1 MTAGG
6 RRQAAQVIRVTPGN
20 VARRAASAPRS
31 RPCDGEPTDN
41 VAIGEKSVGSKEHEA
56 SPVSSEDR
64 LKRLFERSND
74 MIFFLDPDGIVT
86 LVNPA
91 TERIMGFGSGEA
103 VGTNFME
110 FVAPA
115 DHERA
120 GALLARLVAGADVT
134 NEELGVVAK
143 DGHRVFV
150 EASARPVEADG
161 QLVGVEGIARD
172 VTERHALQETLV
184 HQALHD
190 PLTGLPNRTLFV
202 DRLGQA
208 LARAERRSSR
218 VAVLLLDLNNFKL
231 INDSLGHDVGDEVL
245 VAVARRLD
253 RELRASESA
262 TRLGGDEFAF
272 AVEDVKTETEL
283 AAVASRI
290 LSALAEPLAVDDR
303 VARVTASL
311 GIALAEPGDDPVSL
325 LRNADI
331 AMYQAKAQ
339 HQAAFDFFD
348 RKMRARTLRELELG
362 AALKDALRAGELAVH
377 YQPIVS
383 LGDGQVLAVEALTR
397 WAHPQWGWVQPTEFI
412 PLAERNGTIIPLG
425 MWLLAEAA
433 RQAAAWRKQYPD
445 ALPLGVFVNVSP
457 RQLSQPNFIP
467 FLTKTLSDH
476 DASPSDIGIEIT
488 EQVFTDTAAQLDE
501 NLAALTQ
508 MGIRLSLD
516 DFGTGY
522 SALSSLMRFPLA
534 ALKIDRSLIRDTDT
548 DSDPITTAAI
558 SLAHG
563 QDLLAIAEGVETEEK
578 AKHLR
583 QLGCAAAQGYY
594 FARPQPASE
603 LTGLLETQRR
613 ARFPRFRRLAPLS
626 ARDTARY

>member
-1 MTAGG
+1 M
-6 RRQAAQVIRVTPGN
+6 RVTSGN
-20 VARRAASAPRS
+20 VARRAASVPRS
-31 RPCDGEPTDN
+31 RSRSPDEEPTEN
-41 VAIGEKSVGSKEHEA
+41 VALGEKSVGSKEDEA
-56 SPVSSEDR
+56 SPVSSEDL
-64 LKRLFERSND
+64 LKRLFECAND
-74 MIFFLDPDGIVT
+74 MIFFLDLDGIVT

-91 TERIMGFGSGEA
+91 TERLMGFGSGEM
-103 VGTNFME
+103 VGTNFMG

-115 DHERA
+115 DRERA
-120 GALLARLVAGADVT
+120 GALLARLAAGGDVT
-134 NEELGVVAK
+134 SEELGVVAK

-150 EASARPVEADG
+150 EASARPVEVDG

-172 VTERHALQETLV
+172 VTERHARQETLV

-202 DRLGQA
+202 DRLAQA

-231 INDSLGHDVGDEVL
+231 INDSLGHGVGDEVL
-245 VAVARRLD
+245 VAVARRLG

-262 TRLGGDEFAF
+262 MRLGGDEFAF
-272 AVEDVKTETEL
+272 AVEDVETETEL

-303 VARVTASL
+303 VAQVTASL

-331 AMYQAKAQ
+331 ALYQAKAE
-339 HQAAFDFFD
+339 HRGGFDFFD

-362 AALKDALRAGELAVH
+362 AALKDALQAGELAVR

-383 LGDGQVLAVEALTR
+383 LGNGQVLAVEALAR
-397 WAHPQWGWVQPTEFI
+397 WRHPPWGWVQPTEFI
-412 PLAERNGTIIPLG
+412 PLAERNGTIIALG
-425 MWLLAEAA
+425 MWLFAEAA
-433 RQAAAWRKQYPD
+433 AQAGAWRKQYPN

-457 RQLSQPNFIP
+457 RQLSQPNFVP
-467 FLTKTLSDH
+467 FLTETLSDH
-476 DASPSDIGIEIT
+476 DACPSDIGIEVT
-488 EQVFTDTAAQLDE
+488 EHVFIDAPAQLDE
-501 NLAALTQ
+501 NLATLTQ
-508 MGIRLSLD
+508 TGIRLSLD

-534 ALKIDRSLIRDTDT
+534 ALKIDRSFIRDISRDT
-548 DSDPITTAAI
+548 DSDAITTAAI

-563 QDLLAIAEGVETEEK
+563 QDLLAIAEGVETEGQ
-578 AKHLR
+578 AKRLR

-603 LTGLLETQRR
+603 LTGLLETHLP
-613 ARFPRFRRLAPLS
+613 ARFPRFRRPAPLS
-626 ARDTARY
+626 ARDTARF